1 MKKVITLAILIH
13 ICIFSAANIRLPAL
27 VSSNMVLQ
35 QQSTVKV
42 WGWSSP
48 AEKIRI
54 TTSWNNKT
62 DSVIATRDANWE
74 INIQTPPAGGPYT
87 ITLQGN
93 NKIVL
98 ENILIGEVWICS
110 GQSNMEFGYYN
121 GLKDIR
127 EELPVSYNP
136 SIRFFN
142 IPKTT
147 ALYPQDDCNAQWVIC
162 DSNTLK
168 PFSAVGYFFGK
179 KLHKELNV
187 PIGLINSSWGGTPA
201 ETWTPVEV
209 INNDP
214 VLKTAADKLKP
225 ANWWPYKPGMS
236 YNAMIAPLTNFSI
249 AGAIWYQGESN
260 TGTADTYKKLF
271 TGMIDAWRKQ
281 WNKEFPFYYVQIAPY
296 KYGNNKIG
304 PLLQEAQTQSM
315 EHKNVGMVVITDLVD
330 DTNDIHP
337 TNKHDVGYRLANWAL
352 AQTYQKSGIAFKSP
366 VYKAMNVEKGK
377 VILSFD
383 NAAAGLQAKDKKITE
398 IYVAGSDKI
407 FYPAEAKIEK
417 DKLIIWSKKVPQPIA
432 VRYGF
437 GNTAIGNVFSK
448 EGLPLTPFR
457 TDSWEPGLP

>member
-1 MKKVITLAILIH
+1 MKKEITLAILIH

-179 KLHKELNV
+179 KLHK
-187 PIGLINSSWGGTPA
+187 
-201 ETWTPVEV
+201 
-209 INNDP
+209 
-214 VLKTAADKLKP
+214 
-225 ANWWPYKPGMS
+225 
-236 YNAMIAPLTNFSI
+236 
-249 AGAIWYQGESN
+249 
-260 TGTADTYKKLF
+260 
-271 TGMIDAWRKQ
+271 
-281 WNKEFPFYYVQIAPY
+281 
-296 KYGNNKIG
+296 
-304 PLLQEAQTQSM
+304 
-315 EHKNVGMVVITDLVD
+315 
-330 DTNDIHP
+330 
-337 TNKHDVGYRLANWAL
+337 
-352 AQTYQKSGIAFKSP
+352 
-366 VYKAMNVEKGK
+366 
-377 VILSFD
+377 
-383 NAAAGLQAKDKKITE
+383 
-398 IYVAGSDKI
+398 
-407 FYPAEAKIEK
+407 
-417 DKLIIWSKKVPQPIA
+417 
-432 VRYGF
+432 
-437 GNTAIGNVFSK
+437 
-448 EGLPLTPFR
+448 
-457 TDSWEPGLP
+457 